1 MKEHHF
7 NIVIFVSSTCIMISF
22 FFIEGSQA
30 CASAI
35 MDFVENSNLSTL
47 SEEGNKYIYFFENL
61 STLEKAIVC
70 RLSMQCSSPIKECYL
85 IVTHTM
91 WYDVTCK

>member
-1 MKEHHF
+1 MTEHHL
-7 NIVIFVSSTCIMISF
+7 IVIFVSCTCIMISY

-30 CASAI
+30 CQSGI

-47 SEEGNKYIYFFENL
+47 SEEGNKYIYIFLNL

-70 RLSMQCSSPIKECYL
+70 RLSMQYSSSIKECYL
-85 IVTHTM
+85 PGNRNID
-91 WYDVTCK
+91 DVI